1 MAKKTDP
8 NQLDIFAEENKQT
21 KLQEENVQY
30 EKRKASINRDI
41 STTEEALKDPDI
53 LWQDQKE
60 YESDL
65 RQYERDLEALEREH
79 TQAVAR
85 IMAGIER

>member
-1 MAKKTDP
+1 MAKTTDP
-8 NQLDIFAEENKQT
+8 NELDVFEEDKKQRLQAENQ
-21 KLQEENVQY
+21 QY
-30 EKRKASINRDI
+30 EIRKANINRDI

-65 RQYERDLEALEREH
+65 RQYERDLEALEAEH
-79 TQAVAR
+79 NQAIAR
-85 IMAGIER
+85 ITSGIER